1 MMGAVLDTIL
11 GLPIHP
17 LIVHAT
23 VVLVP
28 VAALLVGLCAVA
40 PATRPRLAW
49 PTVLVSAAACVTV
62 AGAALSGGPLEAR
75 VGGTPLIHHHSYLAK
90 LLVVWVLAMTAA
102 VLALA
107 YVDWYRAGAAVV
119 SWSPV
124 PARVVRRLAPRPVD
138 RIVAARWLIPA
149 VATLSLVAAAGTL
162 VQIVLVG
169 HSGAEAA
176 WSHVGSTAAGR

>member
-1 MMGAVLDTIL
+1 MLADVLDTVL

-28 VAALLVGLCAVA
+28 VAALLVGVCAIL
-40 PATRPRLAW
+40 PATRRALAW
-49 PTVLVSAAACVTV
+49 PAVVASAAACVTV

-75 VGGTPLIHHHSYLAK
+75 VGGSALIHHHSQLAK

-107 YVDWYRAGAAVV
+107 YADWYRGGTAVAH
-119 SWSPV
+119 WLPV
-124 PARVVRRLAPRPVD
+124 PPGLVRRLAPPGVGRV
-138 RIVAARWLIPA
+138 VAARWVIPT
-149 VATLSLVAAAGTL
+149 VAALSLVTAAGTL

-176 WSHVGSTAAGR
+176 WSHVGGAAGR